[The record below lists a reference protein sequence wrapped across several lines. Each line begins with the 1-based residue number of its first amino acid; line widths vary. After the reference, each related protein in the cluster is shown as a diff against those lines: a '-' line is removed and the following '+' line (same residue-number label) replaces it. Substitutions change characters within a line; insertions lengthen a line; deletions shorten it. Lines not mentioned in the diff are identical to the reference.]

1 MSNYNVRISGNQDY
15 NATLTGTVAPRK
27 FIQLTDVNMIGVQ
40 DRNLVIYDEESK
52 TFIPISG
59 EDYLKRNMPDEV
71 LTLYVGKH
79 GDDTNSGRTIEEAKL
94 TIEAAVSI
102 ATEGTVIRISPG
114 TYEINNPV
122 TLPDQVSLV
131 GYSLREVSI
140 TCANPGDVFYVGN
153 GNYIAEMSFVGPAN
167 DGAAIVSFDPN
178 AVRYI
183 NQSPY
188 VQNCTNFIPNSIGL
202 KVDGKYAVG
211 PIKSMVLD
219 SYTQFNQNGIGVSI
233 TNSGYAQLVSL
244 FTICDDIAVYCGS
257 GGACDLT
264 NSNSSFGNFG
274 LIADG
279 LSPLQYVGIVTRTE
293 DVNSDTFDIQFENP
307 TFNITNALYDN
318 TTGILTA
325 FTSTPHQFSV
335 GMGVSLAG
343 LGFTCDT
350 TVGILTYP
358 SGLKGNVFQILS
370 VAPGR
375 YIDAYNS
382 IQANRR
388 EIQDKSL
395 AEVAIQYVGYA
406 NTNFYFPGESETN
419 ARSRYYD
426 ATRLI
431 QKNKQEIID
440 KSLASI
446 AVGFSTGFKFPTDP
460 SPYERNRYY
469 DASRLITINKQ
480 EIVDKSLSEIAIQY
494 TGFANT
500 NFYFPGES
508 ETNSRSRYYDA
519 SRLIAQNKQEI
530 VDKSLASI
538 AVGFPTG
545 FKFPDD
551 PIDFERN
558 RYYDATRLI
567 TLNKQ
572 EIVDK
577 SLAAVAIAHSDFYF
591 PDDTQTNIR
600 SRYYDSYRL
609 IQRNKDVIV
618 GLAWS
623 ETFNAYPQFSYTED
637 KCRRDIGYF
646 IDAISTDVFTGGN
659 SYSRGFTLQYFNGVN
674 PIGIGASEREPSVYA
689 FTQVRELMKQAITN
703 TLVGAA
709 YSDLT
714 LTPDSLTGFNTS
726 PFSCADVQSN
736 IDNLVGIVT
745 VSIGAGNTSSLPL
758 NPNQGYFDLSV
769 GIGTTVSPG
778 GVKCARDL
786 SFLLE
791 AVATDVFTGGNKYSR
806 DFTLQYFDKN
816 GNPISNGL
824 IGEEIESITAFNAL
838 RDYSLKAVT
847 NQLNYKNIGIS
858 SGPADYNVAGP
869 DIPVLPSGNSNS
881 CFDVQTNIINL
892 VGIVTTIIGSG
903 STSSLSTFNE
913 NLGIST
919 TNICARDLGF
929 LVDAITTDVFTGG
942 NKYSRDFTKQ
952 YFDINGNPISNGLIG
967 EEIESVYAFNTL
979 GSYLKKAI
987 TNQLNYKELNLSVGF
1002 STYPNIGNLEPVLP
1016 SGNSGACADVQSN
1029 IDNLVGIVTTV
1040 IGTGSTS
1047 FLSTFSENLGISTT
1061 NTCARDISFLV
1072 EALATDVFTGG
1083 NKYSRD
1089 FTKQYFDASNNFVF
1103 LDGESEESVV
1113 AFNSVSKYA
1122 KRAVTNQLNYKELNI
1137 FSGPANYGGG
1147 GIIPVLPSGNS
1158 NSCADVQ
1165 SNIDNLVGIVT
1176 TVIGTGSTSFL
1187 TTFNENLGIS
1197 TSNICARDI
1206 GFFID
1211 AISTDV
1217 FTGGNRY
1224 SRDFTKQ
1231 YFDSN
1236 NNLIYLNGEN
1246 IQSIYAFNTAGEY
1259 AKKAITNQLNYKEL
1273 NLSVGFSTYPNI
1285 GSLQPVLP
1293 SGNSASCAD
1302 VQSNIDNLVGIVTTV
1317 IGIGTNGNIQYLNT
1331 FTENTGTF
1339 TEGASKCLRDIGY
1352 IVDAV
1357 SNDVKDY
1364 TSRNTITATKAYFK
1378 TDGTLISNG
1387 IANEI
1392 EQTIVAFNKARDLMN
1407 LALTNNLNNKNP
1419 SLAIDP
1425 VTGSNTSP
1433 ESCSNVQSFVN
1444 NLTGI
1449 ITTTLNVGDLN
1460 ISPLPP
1466 VSIGST
1472 EFSAYVGIST
1482 LAHYYNSGG
1491 TVNLNIVRPFDGQV
1505 IYFNQI
1511 FYSVS
1516 RIRLIDGGSGYTTP
1530 PRITIEPPSTPW
1542 GIPAQA
1548 VPTIRNGR
1556 VIEIDL
1562 VSSGRGYTSMPSIT
1576 IDAPD
1581 VGINRAVISL
1591 EIIPNYY
1598 AVQRA
1603 SAISSGISTVTISEN
1618 IPYSITEGTPVY
1630 FYKQS
1635 RVLATGQSLE
1645 YVGSGT
1651 DITQAI
1657 PFIGGVPIQE
1667 NETESRNGGLVV
1679 YTSTDQT
1686 GNFRIGDGVV
1696 INQQTGT
1703 VSGTAYS
1710 KSLFS
1715 QLTPYILA
1723 LGGE

>member
-1 MSNYNVRISGNQDY
+1 MSNYRVNVSSNDYNVRTSAQQNINS
-15 NATLTGTVAPRK
+15 TLTGTVAPRK

-40 DRNLVIYDEESK
+40 DRNLVIYDEATK

-59 EDYLKRNMPDEV
+59 EEYLKRNMPDEAY
-71 LTLYVGKH
+71 TLYVGKH
-79 GDDTNSGRTIEEAKL
+79 GDDTNSGKTIEEAKL
-94 TIEAAVSI
+94 TIEAAVGI
-102 ATEGTVIRISPG
+102 ASEGTVIRISPG
-114 TYEINNPV
+114 TYTINNPI

-140 TCANPGDVFYVGN
+140 ACSNPGDVFYVGN
-153 GNYIAEMSFVGPAN
+153 GNYIAEMSFVGIAN
-167 DGAAIVSFDPN
+167 SGAIVSFDPN
-178 AVRYI
+178 SVRYI

-219 SYTQFNQNGIGVSI
+219 SYTQFNQGGIGVSI

-264 NSNSSFGNFG
+264 NSNSSFGNYG
-274 LIADG
+274 LVADG
-279 LSPLQYVGIVTRTE
+279 LGPLQYVGIVTTTE

-325 FTSTPHQFSV
+325 FTSTPHGFSV

-343 LGFTCDT
+343 LGFTCNT

-358 SGLKGNVFQILS
+358 SGLKGNIFQILS

-388 EIQDKSL
+388 EIQDKAL

-406 NTNFYFPGESETN
+406 NTNFYFPGETETN
-419 ARSRYYD
+419 SRSRYYD

-446 AVGFSTGFKFPTDP
+446 AVGFPTGFRFPTDP
-460 SPYERNRYY
+460 YPFERNRYY
-469 DASRLITINKQ
+469 DASRLIQKNKQ
-480 EIVDKSLSEIAIQY
+480 EII
-494 TGFANT
+494 
-500 NFYFPGES
+500 
-508 ETNSRSRYYDA
+508 
-519 SRLIAQNKQEI
+519 
-530 VDKSLASI
+530 DKSLASI

-551 PIDFERN
+551 PVDFERN
-558 RYYDATRLI
+558 RYYDASRLI

-591 PDDTQTNIR
+591 PGDAQTNDR

-609 IQRNKDVIV
+609 IQKNKDLIV
-618 GLAWS
+618 GLAWT
-623 ETFNAYPQFSYTED
+623 ETSNAYPQFNYTEE
-637 KCRRDIGYF
+637 KCKRDIGFF

-659 SYSRGFTLQYFNGVN
+659 NYSRSFVLQYFDGVN
-674 PIGIGASEREPSVYA
+674 PIAIGASERAPSVYA
-689 FTQVRELMKQAITN
+689 FTQVGDLMKQAITN
-703 TLVGAA
+703 TLFGAA
-709 YSDLT
+709 YSDLS
-714 LTPDSLTGFNTS
+714 LTPDSITGFNTS
-726 PFSCADVQSN
+726 PNSCANVQSN

-745 VSIGAGNTSSLPL
+745 VSIGAGNTSSLPV
-758 NPNQGYFDLSV
+758 NPNYGYFNLSV

-791 AVATDVFTGGNKYSR
+791 AIATDVFTGGNKYSR
-806 DFTLQYFDKN
+806 DFTKQYFN
-816 GNPISNGL
+816 TSGNPISNGL
-824 IGEEIESITAFNAL
+824 IGEEVESITAFNAL

-858 SGPADYNVAGP
+858 SGPANYNLGGP
-869 DIPVLPSGNSNS
+869 DIPVLLSGNPNA
-881 CFDVQTNIINL
+881 CADVQNNIINL
-892 VGIVTTIIGSG
+892 VGIVTTVIGSG
-903 STSSLSTFNE
+903 STT
-913 NLGIST
+913 
-919 TNICARDLGF
+919 
-929 LVDAITTDVFTGG
+929 
-942 NKYSRDFTKQ
+942 
-952 YFDINGNPISNGLIG
+952 
-967 EEIESVYAFNTL
+967 
-979 GSYLKKAI
+979 
-987 TNQLNYKELNLSVGF
+987 
-1002 STYPNIGNLEPVLP
+1002 
-1016 SGNSGACADVQSN
+1016 
-1029 IDNLVGIVTTV
+1029 
-1040 IGTGSTS
+1040 
-1047 FLSTFSENLGISTT
+1047 FLSSFSETLGISTT
-1061 NTCARDISFLV
+1061 NTCARDLGFLV
-1072 EALATDVFTGG
+1072 EAIATDVFTGG

-1089 FTKQYFDASNNFVF
+1089 FTKQYFDASDNPISNG
-1103 LDGESEESVV
+1103 LIGEEVKSVY
-1113 AFNSVSKYA
+1113 AFNILGFYLKKA
-1122 KRAVTNQLNYKELNI
+1122 ITNQLNYKELDLSVGYSTYPNI
-1137 FSGPANYGGG
+1137 GTMQP
-1147 GIIPVLPSGNS
+1147 ILPSGNA
-1158 NSCADVQ
+1158 NACFDVQ

-1176 TVIGTGSTSFL
+1176 TVIGSGSTASL
-1187 TTFNENLGIS
+1187 STFNETLGIS

-1217 FTGGNRY
+1217 FTGGNKY

-1246 IQSIYAFNTAGEY
+1246 IQSVYAFNTAGEY

-1273 NLSVGFSTYPNI
+1273 DLSAGYSTYPNI
-1285 GSLQPVLP
+1285 GTLQPILP
-1293 SGNSASCAD
+1293 SGNAVSCAD
-1302 VQSNIDNLVGIVTTV
+1302 VQSNIDNLVGIVTSV
-1317 IGIGTNGNIQYLNT
+1317 IGIGTNGNISYLNT
-1331 FTENTGTF
+1331 FSENYGTF

-1352 IVDAV
+1352 IIDAV
-1357 SNDVKDY
+1357 SNDVRDY
-1364 TSRNTITATKAYFK
+1364 TSRNTIVATKAYFK
-1378 TDGTLISNG
+1378 NDGTLISNG

-1407 LALTNNLNNKNP
+1407 DALTNNLNNKNY

-1425 VTGSNTSP
+1425 ITGSNTSP
-1433 ESCSNVQSFVN
+1433 ESCANIQSFVN
-1444 NLTGI
+1444 NLVGI
-1449 ITTTLNVGDLN
+1449 ITTRLNTGDLN
-1460 ISPLPP
+1460 INPLPT

-1491 TVNLNIVRPFDGQV
+1491 TVKLNIVRPFDGQV
-1505 IYFNQI
+1505 IYFNQVY
-1511 FYSVS
+1511 YSVNK
-1516 RIRLIDGGSGYTTP
+1516 IKIINGGSGYTST
-1530 PRITIEPPSTPW
+1530 PRITIESPSTSW

-1548 VPTIRNGR
+1548 IPTIRNGT
-1556 VIEIDL
+1556 ITEIDL

-1576 IDAPD
+1576 ISEPD
-1581 VGINRAVISL
+1581 VGLNKAVVSL

-1618 IPYSITEGTPVY
+1618 IPYSVTAGTPVY

-1635 RVLATGQSLE
+1635 RVLASGHSFE
-1645 YVGSGT
+1645 YIGSGT
-1651 DITQAI
+1651 DIATAI
-1657 PFIGGVPIQE
+1657 PFIGGVPIQD
-1667 NETESRNGGLVV
+1667 NETDARNGGLVV

-1696 INQQTGT
+1696 INQQTGNI
-1703 VSGTAYS
+1703 SGQSYS

-1715 QLTPYILA
+1715 QMTPYILA
-1723 LGGE
+1723 LGGD